1 MEKGK
6 FYQRSQVMLKRN
18 VRGMKDPGVFLE
30 PKEKI
35 FFIIIGET
43 LPSLQLDVRVVIVIQ
58 VGNLNGDK
66 EGQN

>member
-1 MEKGK
+1 
-6 FYQRSQVMLKRN
+6 MLKRN
-18 VRGMKDPGVFLE
+18 VRGMKNPGVFLE

-43 LPSLQLDVRVVIVIQ
+43 LPSLQLDVRVVIVIE
-58 VGNLNGDK
+58 VGNLNGNQ